1 MINSFQEDQPTGL
14 TPTKK
19 SIDIVDED
27 SIEALRAPNIED
39 MSQEFKEREAKSS
52 STLLSS
58 EGVEEDQ
65 RGAIEESSNE
75 ERQELRFE
83 MIDSSRAQKI
93 GIVKESKTPSF
104 ADSSLLRDKDKDNRS
119 PLTAVN

>member
-1 MINSFQEDQPTGL
+1 M

-19 SIDIVDED
+19 SIDIADEE
-27 SIEALRAPNIED
+27 SIGALRAPNIEE
-39 MSQEFKEREAKSS
+39 MSQEFKERETKSS
-52 STLLSS
+52 STFAST
-58 EGVEEDQ
+58 EGVEEGQ
-65 RGAIEESSNE
+65 RGAVEESSSE
-75 ERQELRFE
+75 ERQDLRLE

-93 GIVKESKTPSF
+93 GIIKESKTPSF